1 MVNFY
6 GARQAI
12 HDDAAN
18 FPTRVEVI
26 IIRECCHG
34 LDKKR
39 VGGASVSS
47 SAAQGGTTT
56 SPYCTVIFITSLLRD
71 FAL

>member
-39 VGGASVSS
+39 VGGATP
-47 SAAQGGTTT
+47 G
-56 SPYCTVIFITSLLRD
+56 
-71 FAL
+71 